1 MPIEIDFT
9 GQVALVTGAATGLG
23 LATAQALGQAG
34 ASVAVVDLTQE
45 RAERTAA
52 DLGAAGVTARGWAA
66 DVRDGEAIRRV
77 VDEAAATFGRLDVAV
92 ANAGVYPNAPFLDM
106 DEDEWRRVIDTNL
119 TGVFLTCQAAARA
132 MVRAGGGGRLVTL
145 SSGAA
150 NHAIWGWSHYSA
162 SKAGVVALTRGMALE
177 LAPHG
182 IRVNAVLPGFI
193 DVPEG
198 GAALSESYRQA
209 SRAGIP
215 LRLGAPEDIAN
226 AVVLLASSLAGFVT
240 GTSLV
245 VDGGSS
251 AGRVQLRPVE
261 G

>member
-1 MPIEIDFT
+1 MPIQIDFA

-23 LATAQALGQAG
+23 LATARELGHAG
-34 ASVAVVDLTQE
+34 ARVAVIDLTAE
-45 RAERTAA
+45 RAERAAA
-52 DLGAAGVTARGWAA
+52 DLRERGVEARGWAA
-66 DVRDGEAIRRV
+66 DVRDGEAMRRV
-77 VDEAAATFGRLDVAV
+77 TDEIAAEFGRLDVAV
-92 ANAGVYPNAPFLDM
+92 ANAGVYPNSPFLEM
-106 DEDEWRRVIDTNL
+106 SEDEWRRVIDTNL
-119 TGVFLTCQAAARA
+119 TGVFLTCRAAASA
-132 MVRAGGGGRLVTL
+132 MIRAGNGGRMVTL

-150 NHAIWGWSHYSA
+150 NHAIWGWAHYSA

-198 GAALSESYRQA
+198 GAALAESYRQA

-215 LRLGAPEDIAN
+215 LRPGAPEDIAN
-226 AVVLLASSLAGFVT
+226 AVVLLASPLAGFVT
-240 GTSLV
+240 GTTLV

-251 AGRVQLRPVE
+251 AGRVHLRPVE
-261 G
+261 D